1 VRPDAATLR
10 LAVLPRASLLTDAV
24 LVLGGAVFVA
34 AAAQIV
40 IPLPFTPVPISGV
53 TFAVLLVG
61 ASYGA
66 ARGGITLAFYLLL
79 GLLGASVF
87 APGET
92 EGLARILGPTG
103 GYLLSYPLV
112 AWLTGRL
119 AERRWDRRFRS
130 AALAML
136 AGSALIYAIGLP
148 WLAVALG
155 TGLRETLALGLLP
168 FIPGDLLKLAL
179 AGAALPGAWRL
190 VRGAGGA
197 GGAGK

>member
-10 LAVLPRASLLTDAV
+10 LAVLPRAGLLTDAV

-61 ASYGA
+61 ASFGA

-92 EGLARILGPTG
+92 QGLARILGPTG

-190 VRGAGGA
+190 VRGASE
-197 GGAGK
+197 

>member
-10 LAVLPRASLLTDAV
+10 LAVLPRAGLLTDAV

-92 EGLARILGPTG
+92 QGLARILGPTG

-190 VRGAGGA
+190 VRGASE
-197 GGAGK
+197 

>member
-10 LAVLPRASLLTDAV
+10 LAVLPRAGLLTDAV

-119 AERRWDRRFRS
+119 AERRWDRRFSS

-190 VRGAGGA
+190 VRGASE
-197 GGAGK
+197 

>member
-1 VRPDAATLR
+1 MRPDAATLR
-10 LAVLPRASLLTDAV
+10 LAVLPRAGLLTDAV

-190 VRGAGGA
+190 VRGASE
-197 GGAGK
+197 

>member
-1 VRPDAATLR
+1 MRPDAATLR
-10 LAVLPRASLLTDAV
+10 LAVLPRAGLLTDAV

-92 EGLARILGPTG
+92 QGLARILGPTG

-190 VRGAGGA
+190 VRGASE
-197 GGAGK
+197 

>member
-1 VRPDAATLR
+1 MRPDAATLR
-10 LAVLPRASLLTDAV
+10 LAVLPRTGLLTEAV
-24 LVLGGAVFVA
+24 LVVGGAVFVA

-40 IPLPFTPVPISGV
+40 IPLPFTPVPISAV

-66 ARGGITLAFYLLL
+66 ARGAITLAFYLLL

-92 EGLARILGPTG
+92 EGIARILGPTG

-112 AWLTGRL
+112 AALTGRL

-130 AALAML
+130 AVLAML

-148 WLAVALG
+148 WLAVVLG
-155 TGLRETLALGLLP
+155 TGFQETLTLGLLP

-197 GGAGK
+197 K

>member
-1 VRPDAATLR
+1 MRPDAATLR
-10 LAVLPRASLLTDAV
+10 LAVLPRAGLLTDAV
-24 LVLGGAVFVA
+24 LVLGGAVFAA

-92 EGLARILGPTG
+92 QGLARILGPTG

-119 AERRWDRRFRS
+119 AERRWDRRFSS

-190 VRGAGGA
+190 VRGASE
-197 GGAGK
+197 

>member
-1 VRPDAATLR
+1 MRPDAATLR
-10 LAVLPRASLLTDAV
+10 LAVLPRAGLLTDAV

-40 IPLPFTPVPISGV
+40 IPLPFTPVPISAV

-190 VRGAGGA
+190 VRGASE
-197 GGAGK
+197 